1 MNYGRREKST
11 KYKRKF
17 YLIIERFNKFVRRTL
32 SFIYLVLFLPFVLSF
47 RYITVPHFPSYDFT
61 LRFFYSAKSIA
72 PSAVTES
79 VNFSKRMAVHVA
91 GERMKTNDLTRPS
104 RRTRWNATAPAGKT
118 RFIRCKTRYATWLIL
133 SATDSAVGPFFFTE
147 FSFRI
152 QQERGKTAV
161 RRVACGRGH
170 IDLGASTLQAMN
182 SEKLVGVQ

>member
-1 MNYGRREKST
+1 MNT
-11 KYKRKF
+11 F
-17 YLIIERFNKFVRRTL
+17 LYLPSSFSSVRFIFSLHHSSAFSV
-32 SFIYLVLFLPFVLSF
+32 
-47 RYITVPHFPSYDFT
+47 
-61 LRFFYSAKSIA
+61 LRFYASLLLFREINRA
-72 PSAVTES
+72 PGAVTES

-161 RRVACGRGH
+161 RRVARPRPHRSWRFDFTGH
-170 IDLGASTLQAMN
+170 EFRKACRRAVNL
-182 SEKLVGVQ
+182 